1 MDSTGAR
8 RTLEEYGA
16 KRWRVA
22 PLAAEAQELAEA
34 LGIAPLV
41 AQVLCRRGFT
51 DETAARAF
59 LTPKLKA
66 LSDPK
71 DLFGCERAALRL
83 VEAVR
88 AGDTVAI
95 YGDYDVDGVTASA
108 ILYHVLKRAQPDAK
122 VLRYVP
128 HRIDEGYGLNA
139 EAITMLADAGARVIV
154 SVDCGI
160 TALEPAE
167 VAAAR
172 GVDLIITDHHEARH
186 DGVLP
191 VAHALVHPDL
201 PPHSDGAPQFKDLC
215 GAGVAYKLA
224 WQFARVWSGSERVTD
239 ELRDMLLDLLS
250 LAALGTI
257 ADVVPLIEENRVIA
271 SLGLRH
277 IKGTQITGL
286 NALIDAASLRSET
299 IDSYHVGF
307 VIGPR
312 LNACGRMGHAKKA
325 VSLLTDAT
333 AEDSKRISQELNAVN
348 ERRRATEHGIFE
360 EARRM
365 VVEAGY
371 DRDEVRAIVLG
382 SEGWHPGVI
391 GIVCSRLVDVF
402 RRPTVLVTLSDDTAS
417 GSARSIDGFDL
428 MEAFEACS
436 EHLKSY
442 GGHTMAAGLKLERQ
456 SLDTFRNAM
465 IDYAGTHLTP
475 EDLKPSIDIDADVE
489 LQTLTLEACLQLEG
503 LAPFG
508 RANPA
513 PTVSISGVTVAQEA
527 KSMGRDGRH
536 LTVMITQGGQR
547 VRCIAWRMGELA
559 PELKVDLKLDVV
571 GVPKINR
578 YRGRTTVELELKDL
592 KISS

>member
-1 MDSTGAR
+1 MDTTGPGL
-8 RTLEEYGA
+8 TLGEQGA
-16 KRWRVA
+16 KRWQVA
-22 PLAAEAQELAEA
+22 PLAPEASSLAA
-34 LGIAPLV
+34 SLGIAPLV

-51 DETAARAF
+51 DEGAAQSF

-71 DLFGCERAALRL
+71 GLFGCERAALRL
-83 VEAVR
+83 VEAIR
-88 AGDTVAI
+88 ADETVAI
-95 YGDYDVDGVTASA
+95 YGDYDVDGVTATA
-108 ILYHVLKRAQPDAK
+108 ILYHALKRAAPSAT

-139 EAITMLADAGARVIV
+139 EAITMLADAGAKVIV

-167 VAAAR
+167 VAEKR
-172 GVDLIITDHHEARH
+172 GVDLIITDHHEARP

-201 PPHSDGAPQFKDLC
+201 PHHSDEPPRFKDLC

-224 WQFARVWSGSERVTD
+224 WQFARAWSGSDRVTD
-239 ELRDMLLDLLS
+239 ELRSVLLDVLP

-271 SLGLRH
+271 SHGLRH
-277 IKGTQITGL
+277 IKRTENAGL
-286 NALIDAASLRSET
+286 NALIDSASLRGET

-333 AEDSKRISQELNAVN
+333 AEDAKRIAQELNTVN
-348 ERRRATEHGIFE
+348 EQRRTTERDIFE
-360 EARRM
+360 QARQM

-371 DRDEVRAIVLG
+371 DREEVRAIVLG
-382 SEGWHPGVI
+382 SEGWHPGVV

-402 RRPTVLVTLSDDTAS
+402 GRPTVLVTLSDDTAS

-428 MEAFEACS
+428 MGAFEACS

-456 SLDTFRNAM
+456 NLDTFRNAM
-465 IDYAGTHLTP
+465 IDYAGSHLTP
-475 EDLKPSIDIDADVE
+475 EDLKPSIDIDAEIE
-489 LQTLTLEACLQLEG
+489 LETLTLEACLQLEQ

-513 PTVSISGVTVAQEA
+513 PIVSISGVTVAHEA

-559 PELKVDLKLDVV
+559 PELKSDLKLDVV
-571 GVPKINR
+571 GVPRVNR
-578 YRGRTTVELELKDL
+578 FRGRTTVELEIKDL